1 MSRIHMSF
9 RPYLVGIVL
18 TSSAFAQLTSFPKPN
33 YFSETFQKTKT
44 TVELKDPVK
53 LQDFVHEGKL
63 EMSLKDY
70 LALVMANNTDIQ
82 IQMLSVETPKN
93 AITRAFANWDP
104 IATASFNSS
113 RSTTPAS
120 DALQGAATV
129 VSLTQPATFSYQ
141 QVLPTGTNYTATFSG
156 QKSTTNSGFS
166 TFNPALN
173 SNMSIRFSQPLL
185 RNRGTYVNKLGLMT
199 ARSRLRI
206 SEYNLRNNIL
216 NMMNTAENAYWDV
229 IAARE
234 SLKVALG
241 GENVAEEFLKLS
253 QKQLDL
259 GALSPLDIYNPQ
271 QQLANAKLATSQSQF
286 TLAQREDALRK
297 QIGADLDP
305 K

>member
-1 MSRIHMSF
+1 MI
-9 RPYLVGIVL
+9 L
-18 TSSAFAQLTSFPKPN
+18 TAGAFAQLTSFPKPD
-33 YFSETFQKTKT
+33 YFRETFQKTKT

-53 LQDFVHEGKL
+53 LQDYVHEDKL

-70 LALVMANNTDIQ
+70 LALVMANNTDIA

-93 AITRAFANWDP
+93 AITRAFATWDP
-104 IATASFNSS
+104 LAQASFNST

-129 VSLTQPATFSYQ
+129 VSLSQPAQFTYSQ
-141 QVLPTGTNYTATFSG
+141 LLPTGTNYTATFSA

-173 SNMSIRFSQPLL
+173 SNMSVRFSQPLL
-185 RNRGTYVNKLGLMT
+185 KNRGSYVNKLGLMT

-216 NMMNTAENAYWDV
+216 NMINTAENAYWDV
-229 IAARE
+229 ISARE
-234 SLKVALG
+234 SLKVAIG

-271 QQLANAKLATSQSQF
+271 QQLANAKLAVSQAQF
-286 TLAQREDALRK
+286 TLAQK
-297 QIGADLDP
+297 
-305 K
+305 